1 MKWKN
6 IQVRFFQKCYCEV
19 NLLYV
24 ARIRQCTAVCSSFHG
39 GGETRWPL
47 HTVARVASVTT
58 SVFWRFNCHHTWK
71 HITPGDEMLVLENS
85 M

>member
-1 MKWKN
+1 MEKHTGA
-6 IQVRFFQKCYCEV
+6 FFYCKV
-19 NLLYV
+19 NSLYV
-24 ARIRQCTAVCSSFHG
+24 AHIRQRTAMCR

-47 HTVARVASVTT
+47 HTVVRVASVTT